1 MLQKFNLKKIIV
13 VINASIAVSAC
24 IIGLRH
30 QGSFEQ
36 IELLAYDALIRL
48 NAQSDTDPR
57 ITIININNHS
67 LQQLNKAQISD
78 RTLKEV
84 LEKIIPYQPRVI
96 GVDIVRH
103 IPIGEGRKELIDYVN
118 NIYYP
123 LEKAIK
129 PIIFPCA
136 LPSENKP
143 QGIAPPPVI
152 DPDTAIGFI
161 DLETD
166 PQDIFGRK
174 LIRRAVISSIPA
186 NFDSETISGT
196 QFDAKSGNY
205 LCTAPFSFAFLTALS
220 YVQGEEITPKI
231 ITTDHASSVPLSPS
245 ASQSYLATIKKN
257 QITNLPPD
265 STPDIT
271 KFLDLTKISE
281 GEIKFQSLILRPLK
295 PKTGAY
301 RNLDPTAYQFLIDY
315 HYTQPGEIIPFTKI
329 LENQVTPEQFT
340 DKVVLIGYT
349 TKNHI
354 QQTPFGSSSGVF
366 VHGWMISQL
375 LRNALDRQPQIWT
388 WSEVVEW
395 SWILGWGIVGSIVAL
410 RIHPVGIYILSQS
423 IAIAIL
429 WGSCWLLFTQKGWI
443 PLIPPSLSFA
453 ISGVLVKTINSIPRL
468 SDRSIIDEDAPT
480 ITHPSDLIEV
490 SKPDEEAEDF
500 FIGKSIGKDGRYLLK
515 KLLGVGGM
523 SKVYLALDKN
533 LKHKEVA
540 IKIMNN
546 YFVTNYQDSIKRFMG
561 EIEKLCILN
570 HPNIIQIKEQG
581 LTPNA
586 YPFYGYPFYV
596 MEYCI
601 GQTLQELLNETGKL
615 APNVAF
621 KIILKVC
628 RGLKEAHQ
636 QGIIHRDIKPGNI
649 FVSAGDVL
657 GEVVKII
664 DFGIAKKITEE
675 AKQYNQLTI
684 GFIGTYRYAS
694 PEQIEGTNIDSRTD
708 IYSLGVV
715 FYEILT
721 GNHPYNMTNNSESL
735 EENPQPLREQPDCQ
749 NLSPE
754 LEAIVMKCL
763 SKSPQNR
770 FQTIEQLEQALR
782 ELW

>member
-48 NAQSDTDPR
+48 KVQSGSDPR
-57 ITIININNHS
+57 ITIVDISNHT
-67 LQQLNKAQISD
+67 LQQLNKPQISD

-84 LEKIIPYQPRVI
+84 LEKIVPYKPRVI

-103 IPIGEGRKELIDYVN
+103 IPIGEGREELLDYVN
-118 NIYYP
+118 NIYHP

-174 LIRRAVISSIPA
+174 LIRRAVISSIPG
-186 NFDSETISGT
+186 NFDSETILET
-196 QFDAKSGNY
+196 QFDAKSGNS

-220 YVQGEEITPKI
+220 YVQAE
-231 ITTDHASSVPLSPS
+231 
-245 ASQSYLATIKKN
+245 

-281 GEIKFQSLILRPLK
+281 GQIQFQSLTLKPLK
-295 PKTGAY
+295 PKTGGY
-301 RNLDPTAYQFLIDY
+301 HNLDPTAYQFLLDY
-315 HYTQPGEIIPFTKI
+315 RYTQPGEIIPFTKI
-329 LENQVTPEQFT
+329 LENQVTPEQFR

-349 TKNHI
+349 TENHI

-375 LRNALDRQPQIWT
+375 LKNVLDRQPQIWT
-388 WSEVVEW
+388 WSEAVEW
-395 SWILGWGIVGSIVAL
+395 SWILGWGLVGSLVAW
-410 RIHPVGIYILSQS
+410 RINPVGIFIISQG

-429 WGSCWLLFTQKGWI
+429 WGSCWLLFTQQGWI

-453 ISGVLVKTINSIPRL
+453 FSGVLVKTINSIPRL
-468 SDRSIIDEDAPT
+468 SDRSTIDLDAPT
-480 ITHPSDLIEV
+480 MTHISDLTEA
-490 SKPDEEAEDF
+490 SKPGEEAEDF
-500 FIGKSIGKDGRYLLK
+500 FIGKSIGKDGRYLLQE
-515 KLLGVGGM
+515 LLGVGGM

-533 LKHKEVA
+533 LKHKQVA
-540 IKIMNN
+540 IKIMTN
-546 YFVTNYQDSIKRFMG
+546 YFAVNDRDSIKRFMG

-596 MEYCI
+596 MEYFV
-601 GQTLQELLNETGKL
+601 GKTLQQLLSETGKL
-615 APNVAF
+615 APDVAVQ
-621 KIILKVC
+621 IILKVC

-636 QGIIHRDIKPGNI
+636 QGIIHRDIKPANI
-649 FVSAGDVL
+649 FVSVGDVL

-664 DFGIAKKITEE
+664 DFGIAKKINEE
-675 AKQYNQLTI
+675 AKQHTQLTI

-694 PEQIEGTNIDSRTD
+694 PEQIHGTSIDSRTD

-770 FQTIEQLEQALR
+770 FQTIAELEQALR